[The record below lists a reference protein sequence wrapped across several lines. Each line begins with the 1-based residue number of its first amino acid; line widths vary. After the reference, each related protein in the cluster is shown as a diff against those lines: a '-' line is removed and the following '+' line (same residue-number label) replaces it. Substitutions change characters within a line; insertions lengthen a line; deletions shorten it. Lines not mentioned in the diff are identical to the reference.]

1 MCYEALV
8 DEESTEKPVRE
19 LVREEMG
26 SAVTDAGIATTA
38 VVAMLLL
45 VGTAPVLVVGAAVAT
60 PVLAVLLHQAVLV
73 AGVGIVRWRT
83 SSGESAHSD
92 SVTP

>member
-8 DEESTEKPVRE
+8 DEEEATGKPVST

-38 VVAMLLL
+38 VVAMLLVAGTPLWL
-45 VGTAPVLVVGAAVAT
+45 VGATALVT
-60 PVLAVLLHQAVLV
+60 PVLTVLLHQAVLLFGI
-73 AGVGIVRWRT
+73 GVVRWRT
-83 SSGESAHSD
+83 DSAKTRPD
-92 SVTP
+92 AF